1 MPQYGPTTVG
11 NQIGT
16 SIEVV
21 IDGRPKQKIGGIT
34 IDWTTVAAVGSNTT
48 WLDGVFLSAAT
59 SDKGLRYGQVVVLI
73 TASSLYGPYDPAAAD
88 GRQTLADGKAFFLNR
103 SILGN
108 DPVDMPEAC
117 FGGECA
123 VDRLLITTGTHSLA
137 AGPTVAEFKAVFPE
151 AHLVYAT

>member
-59 SDKGLRYGQVVVLI
+59 SDKGLRYGQVIVLI
-73 TASSLYGPYDPAAAD
+73 TASGLYGPYDFAAAD
-88 GRQTLADGKAFFLNR
+88 GRQALANGKAFFLNR
-103 SILGN
+103 SILAN

-117 FGGECA
+117 YGGMCA
-123 VDRLLITTGTHSLA
+123 ADRLLITTGTHSLA
-137 AGPTVAEFKAVFPE
+137 AGPTVTEFLAAFPDVQ
-151 AHLVYAT
+151 LVYAT